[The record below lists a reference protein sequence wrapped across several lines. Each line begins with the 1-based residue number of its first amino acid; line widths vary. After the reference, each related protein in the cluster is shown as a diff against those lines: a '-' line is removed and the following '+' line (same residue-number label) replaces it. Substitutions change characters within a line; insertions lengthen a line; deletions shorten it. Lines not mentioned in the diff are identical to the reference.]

1 MLALKL
7 RTKKQIAWVFGGK
20 YDPATIPDDKQALA
34 DYYRG
39 LGYFDIKIDHEM
51 AFSKDKSKV
60 YLGGTSVQELIERY
74 GAMLVKAGNHHQVL
88 LQKLGLHGPY
98 DA

>member
-1 MLALKL
+1 MTVNGVGTVSAGNLACIEEDA
-7 RTKKQIAWVFGGK
+7 IATARAQAETMAAIWGAIA
-20 YDPATIPDDKQALA
+20 ATTNPD
-34 DYYRG
+34 RR
-39 LGYFDIKIDHEM
+39 
-51 AFSKDKSKV
+51 S
-60 YLGGTSVQELIERY
+60 ELIERY